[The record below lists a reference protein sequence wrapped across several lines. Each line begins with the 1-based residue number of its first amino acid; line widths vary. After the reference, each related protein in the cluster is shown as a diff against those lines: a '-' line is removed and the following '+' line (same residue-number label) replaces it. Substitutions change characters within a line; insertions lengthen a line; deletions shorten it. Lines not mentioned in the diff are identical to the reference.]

1 MPRDGLGRAPAQSA
15 DRPKAKEI
23 PVQPEYQETLQ
34 IFLLQFRQLGPAGKQ
49 PPDWEGN
56 NTMLFG
62 YLGLIQSLPNGSGND
77 FRGFLER
84 ILWKGHASPS
94 HAMRLATVFLNPF
107 KMQLGIPPLH
117 GEKGTGF
124 IFFSKPSS

>member
-1 MPRDGLGRAPAQSA
+1 
-15 DRPKAKEI
+15 
-23 PVQPEYQETLQ
+23 
-34 IFLLQFRQLGPAGKQ
+34 
-49 PPDWEGN
+49 
-56 NTMLFG
+56 MLFG

-84 ILWKGHASPS
+84 ILWKGHASSS

-124 IFFSKPSS
+124 IFFPSHHRKRHWLTNNLISSFSGMPRAHP